1 MRAGQTYKCRVHI
14 ENAGERG
21 WLPLHRDYRARVLL
35 GIFIDRKRIE
45 TQEVTQD
52 VHRGERWHFVFEV
65 TAPHARRFLLRVQLL
80 GEHEDFSER
89 SGPVLVS
96 EEVVV
101 ERPSGF
107 RPTLQRL
114 LRPIL
119 ARAAGSRP
127 GREA

>member
-1 MRAGQTYKCRVHI
+1 M
-14 ENAGERG
+14 
-21 WLPLHRDYRARVLL
+21 LL

-89 SGPVLVS
+89 SGPILVS

-101 ERPSGF
+101 ERPTGF